1 MSRIGNRVLTIP
13 NNVEVNIE
21 KDLINISGPNGK
33 LVVNYPK
40 SVIELSKENNSI
52 TIKRKNELKQSKMFH
67 GTVNANLNNA
77 IIGVSIG
84 FKKELVLKG
93 VGYKAKVENDKLTLT
108 LGFSHPVI
116 LDIPKDIKIET
127 PTPTEIIITSNSKEN
142 LGQFAAII
150 RAYRKPEPYKGKGVL
165 YKGEQIIRK
174 AGKTADK

>member
-13 NNVEVNIE
+13 SNVEVNIE
-21 KDLINISGPNGK
+21 KDFINISGPNGK

-40 SVIELSKENNSI
+40 NVIELSKENNSI
-52 TIKRKNELKQSKMFH
+52 TVKRKNELKQSRMFH

-77 IIGVSIG
+77 IIGVSTG

-108 LGFSHPVI
+108 LGFSHPVV
-116 LDIPKDIKIET
+116 LDIPKDIKIEI
-127 PTPTEIIITSNSKEN
+127 PTPTEIIINSNSKEN

-150 RAYRKPEPYKGKGVL
+150 REYRKPEPYKGKGVL

>member
-1 MSRIGNRVLTIP
+1 MSRIGNRILVIP

-21 KDLINISGPNGK
+21 KDLINVSGPNGK
-33 LVVNYPK
+33 LVVNYPRT
-40 SVIELSKENNSI
+40 VIELLKENNLI
-52 TIKRKNELKQSKMFH
+52 TVKRKNELKQSRMFH

-77 IIGVSIG
+77 LIGVSVG

-93 VGYKAKVENDKLTLT
+93 VGYKAKVEDQKLILT

-116 LDIPKDIKIET
+116 LDIPKGIKIEIT
-127 PTPTEIIITSNSKEN
+127 IPSEIVITSSSKEDV
-142 LGQFAAII
+142 GQFAAVI

>member
-93 VGYKAKVENDKLTLT
+93 VGYKVENDKLTLT